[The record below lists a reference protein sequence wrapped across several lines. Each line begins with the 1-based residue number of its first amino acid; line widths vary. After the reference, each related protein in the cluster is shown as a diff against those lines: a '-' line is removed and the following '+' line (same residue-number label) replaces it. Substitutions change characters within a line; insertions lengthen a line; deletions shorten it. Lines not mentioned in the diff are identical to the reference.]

1 VRKPFRERKVAER
14 PGSDA
19 KTIKIMRSI
28 NCKLHL
34 PFASNGL
41 RYHKELIGWMRA
53 QPGAIQA

>member
-1 VRKPFRERKVAER
+1 REVAER

-19 KTIKIMRSI
+19 KTIKIMKSI

-41 RYHKELIGWMRA
+41 RYHEELTVERVRA
-53 QPGAIQA
+53 WPVAIQA